1 MDLTPRKRVQ
11 IVDLS
16 KHAKKSVREIRKEFK
31 AIGNVVFTVQKQK
44 FDFLQICW
52 ILWKVPIN
60 MHIT

>member
-44 FDFLQICW
+44 FDFLQIC
-52 ILWKVPIN
+52 
-60 MHIT
+60 